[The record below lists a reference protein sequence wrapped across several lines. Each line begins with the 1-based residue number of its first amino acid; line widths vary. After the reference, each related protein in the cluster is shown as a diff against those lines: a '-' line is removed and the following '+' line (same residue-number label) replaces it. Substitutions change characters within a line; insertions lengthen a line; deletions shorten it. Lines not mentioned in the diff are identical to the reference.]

1 MQTALAPIATEATKT
16 LLIGNLPE
24 DQPSAAIAELFR
36 GIGEVLNVA
45 VLAHGFAFVE
55 LTVSDADRA
64 LLRLNGYRLNGQNVL
79 IDEAHPRT
87 RSRY

>member
-1 MQTALAPIATEATKT
+1 MHTGLAPIASEATKT

-24 DQPSAAIAELFR
+24 NQAGAAIAELFC
-36 GIGEVLNVA
+36 GIGQVLNLA

-55 LTVSDADRA
+55 LAASDADRA
-64 LLRLNGYRLNGQNVL
+64 LLQLNGYRLNGQHVL
-79 IDEAHPRT
+79 VDEAHPRT